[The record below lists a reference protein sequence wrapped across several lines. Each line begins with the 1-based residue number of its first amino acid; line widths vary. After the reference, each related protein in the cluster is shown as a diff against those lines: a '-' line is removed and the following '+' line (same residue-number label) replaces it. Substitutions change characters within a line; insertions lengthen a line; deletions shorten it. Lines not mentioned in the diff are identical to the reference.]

1 MERRLLQMAQV
12 GATGAT
18 LVAHDATEMFRKWLR
33 QRPQVSMVG
42 SGAAVQKEDRRAASY
57 LIPGQVKVRCWERT
71 LLPGQSVHPC
81 ANRHGFRRVKPESR
95 DEPALV
101 HTRALASGGWRAPA

>member
-1 MERRLLQMAQV
+1 MVDVERRLVQAVQA

-18 LVAHDATEMFRKWLR
+18 LVVHDTTEIRRKWLR
-33 QRPQVSMVG
+33 QRPQVPMVG

-57 LIPGQVKVRCWERT
+57 LIPGQVKVRCWEHT

-95 DEPALV
+95 DE
-101 HTRALASGGWRAPA
+101 